1 MQNVNLPGR
10 TAQILSWLQNSFS
23 QALQIDDPLDVARV
37 AESLLPVS
45 QLYGFEMSY
54 LHSRDHYEK

>member
-1 MQNVNLPGR
+1 MQNVNLLSR

-23 QALQIDDPLDVARV
+23 QAVQIDEPLDAARV